1 FRLEPD
7 VSDKTAST
15 VVVMFDEPDTELVK
29 CSADSLATADE
40 DVGLAYTD
48 DVGLPRPLENI
59 IGTTQTLDIK
69 SHTYYEHGTF
79 ESFTCWRIASEEVFE
94 EDARSSNVNTSP
106 DINIK

>member
-1 FRLEPD
+1 
-7 VSDKTAST
+7 

-48 DVGLPRPLENI
+48 DVG
-59 IGTTQTLDIK
+59 
-69 SHTYYEHGTF
+69 
-79 ESFTCWRIASEEVFE
+79 FTCWRIASEEVFE

-106 DINIK
+106 DINIKD